1 MTKEEF
7 LNNYW
12 NYYLLLEKKVINLQN
27 YITFSANNGSCYSIE
42 IMNLIINICCEIDV
56 IFKIILGY
64 ELDKFKTISDYKKIY
79 NKEGYEE
86 IDDETLYLIDNKDY
100 KLIPFENFK
109 PDSESPVWWEAFDD
123 LKHKRTISFNEANLK
138 NLLNALGALYILEIY
153 YFRKS
158 FFKDENDENV
168 PCHLS
173 ELFLTT
179 VLKSNVVGE
188 LNNIII
194 DEFDD

>member
-86 IDDETLYLIDNKDY
+86 IDDET
-100 KLIPFENFK
+100 
-109 PDSESPVWWEAFDD
+109 
-123 LKHKRTISFNEANLK
+123 
-138 NLLNALGALYILEIY
+138 
-153 YFRKS
+153 
-158 FFKDENDENV
+158 
-168 PCHLS
+168 
-173 ELFLTT
+173 
-179 VLKSNVVGE
+179 
-188 LNNIII
+188 
-194 DEFDD
+194 